1 MNLNRRQFLIASGGL
16 CGLEIAVS
24 THAGLMD
31 KNVISQLPSTPIQKS
46 KETPLFDPV
55 AVAPPGLS
63 APVRG
68 DTRLVIISDL
78 NSQYGSISYE
88 SEVKQA
94 IALIPGW
101 KPDLVLCGGD
111 MIAGQKRSLT
121 KTQIKT
127 MWSAFD
133 ANISNPLRQSNIPF
147 GFTMGN
153 HDGSGAVYQGKYTFA
168 SERELASN
176 YWNEPINDP
185 GLNFI
190 DRAKFPFYYSFVQNY
205 IFYLVLDASTHII
218 SSEQLTWIKKSLAS
232 SVAQKAKLRMVI
244 GHLPLYPVAV
254 GRNNVGN
261 FLSDGETLQSVLEN
275 YKVHTYIS
283 GHHHAYYPGKKGKLE
298 LLHSGSLGVG
308 PRKLLASNI
317 TSSKTLTVVDIN
329 LNYQTTTY
337 TTYDM
342 KTLEVIDIK
351 KLPKFIGKVWR
362 RDLRVDFDS

>member
-1 MNLNRRQFLIASGGL
+1 MNLNRRQFLIASGSL
-16 CGLEIAVS
+16 CGLRIATS
-24 THAGLMD
+24 THPGLRSE
-31 KNVISQLPSTPIQKS
+31 NTNFQLPSTPIQKS
-46 KETPLFDPV
+46 KNSPISYPL
-55 AVAPPGLS
+55 AVAPPGLF

-68 DTRLVIISDL
+68 NTRIVVISDL
-78 NSQYGSISYE
+78 NSQYGSTIYE

-94 IALIPGW
+94 ITLIPGW
-101 KPDLVLCGGD
+101 KPNLVLCGGD

-121 KTQIKT
+121 TNQIQA

-133 ANISNPLRQSNIPF
+133 TNISGPLRHFKIPF

-153 HDGSGAVYQGKYTFA
+153 HDGSGAIYQGRYTFA
-168 SERELASN
+168 FERELASN
-176 YWNEPINDP
+176 YWNKPTHNP

-190 DRAKFPFYYSFVQNY
+190 DRVNFPFYYSFIQND

-232 SVAQKAKLRMVI
+232 STAQKARLRLVI
-244 GHLPLYPVAV
+244 GHLPLYPIAV

-261 FLSDGETLQSVLEN
+261 FLSEGETLQLVLER

-283 GHHHAYYPGKKGKLE
+283 GHHHAYYPGKKDRLE
-298 LLHSGSLGVG
+298 LLHIGVLGAG
-308 PRKLLASNI
+308 PRKLLNSNI
-317 TSSKTLTVVDIN
+317 IPSKTLTVVDID
-329 LNYQTTTY
+329 LNSQTTDY

-351 KLPKFIGKVWR
+351 TLPKFIGKVR
-362 RDLRVDFDS
+362 RKDLNG